1 MSLNHIQH
9 IYIYI
14 KTFNNVIILK
24 KRKNSMIQDFFV
36 LYQIY

>member
-14 KTFNNVIILK
+14 KTFSNVIILK